1 LDDELGRVAY
11 TAYCERQGWKS
22 FNGDQLPVWDSV
34 RLDIK
39 LAWIAAA
46 VSAVEHWRIHTSGYI
61 DTPGKESISEI
72 Q

>member
-1 LDDELGRVAY
+1 VVSTLDDDLGRVAY

-22 FNGDQLPVWDSV
+22 FSGDQLPSWDEV

-46 VSAVEHWRIHTSGYI
+46 VSAVEHWRIHGAA
-61 DTPGKESISEI
+61 EANA
-72 Q
+72 

>member
-1 LDDELGRVAY
+1 MVEFSQERKVDDDLGRVAY

-22 FNGDQLPVWDSV
+22 FNNDQLPGWDDV

-46 VSAVEHWRIHTSGYI
+46 VSVVEYWRIHRAR
-61 DTPGKESISEI
+61 EA
-72 Q
+72 

>member
-1 LDDELGRVAY
+1 MDDELGRIAY

-22 FNGDQLPVWDSV
+22 FSGDQLPEWNAV

-46 VSAVEHWRIHTSGYI
+46 MSAVEHFRIYSKHE
-61 DTPGKESISEI
+61 DR
-72 Q
+72 